1 MPQGCDIA
9 PQPENSLNPAR
20 SHGRF
25 PVMSGVAMSQQR
37 VTAQA
42 LAGMTGIS
50 RSYLGKRLRD
60 EVPFSLNDVQ
70 AISEALGLKLPEL

>member
-1 MPQGCDIA
+1 MPVPTGK
-9 PQPENSLNPAR
+9 QPEPSPLAR
-20 SHGRF
+20 AFSSHVR
-25 PVMSGVAMSQQR
+25 VAMAQQR

-60 EVPFSLNDVQ
+60 EVPFSLNDVE
-70 AISEALGLKLPEL
+70 AISKALGLELPEI